1 MLTFYY
7 IICDVPKKEKF
18 EVKKLIF
25 IDKKLDSTDN
35 LKLNIG
41 QVSKLKNSLS
51 DDQYTVIND
60 SNINLDSFLKNI
72 NLFKS

>member
-41 QVSKLKNSLS
+41 QVIKLKNSLS
-51 DDQYTVIND
+51 EDQYTVIND

>member
-51 DDQYTVIND
+51 EDKYTVIND

>member
-41 QVSKLKNSLS
+41 QVNKLKNSLS

>member
-51 DDQYTVIND
+51 EDQFTVIND